1 MAEESTIQSK
11 RNSLYIKAIIGELLI
26 FLIFSVMLF
35 FYYKSKDKNI
45 LIDAIVLF
53 IYLQTILLGVLYT
66 YYYEIK
72 NNSKVDNYRFNRDR
86 GGNLFLGFIGIL
98 LILTCLFMYIKSMS
112 YIIYMMI
119 SLIFLFIYIKT
130 YREFIGN

>member
-1 MAEESTIQSK
+1 MTEESTIQSK

>member
-1 MAEESTIQSK
+1 
-11 RNSLYIKAIIGELLI
+11 
-26 FLIFSVMLF
+26 MLF

-119 SLIFLFIYIKT
+119 SLIFLYVYIKT

>member
-1 MAEESTIQSK
+1 MTEENTIQSK

-119 SLIFLFIYIKT
+119 SLIFLYVYIKT